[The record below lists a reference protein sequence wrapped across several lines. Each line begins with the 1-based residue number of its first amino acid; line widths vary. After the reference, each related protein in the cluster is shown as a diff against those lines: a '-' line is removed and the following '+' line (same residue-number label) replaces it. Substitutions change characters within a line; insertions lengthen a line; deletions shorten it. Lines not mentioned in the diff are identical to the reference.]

1 MARLAW
7 DLVISAFK
15 FNQKLTN
22 PNQFMKIKSL
32 AIFLTAVS
40 FFIFPSFSFAAING
54 GSSTL
59 DGGGGGGSSS
69 SLSSNKSFSE
79 SSVGAGLSV
88 GFRFNLAE
96 DIFTD
101 SEEKNSAT
109 KDHIF
114 TELEAFGNQFFSG
127 EIKQN
132 FGGRLNLGY
141 EIFGVRLYGS
151 GGYTISSV
159 DYQETGQAKQSVSQG
174 APFFG
179 VGLGYDIT
187 KNVGLRLNSMFYN
200 FDFTPKNSEF
210 KNVEV
215 NVAAA
220 SLGLS
225 LHF

>member
-1 MARLAW
+1 MKTKSLIIS
-7 DLVISAFK
+7 VISASLFI
-15 FNQKLTN
+15 L
-22 PNQFMKIKSL
+22 PNL
-32 AIFLTAVS
+32 
-40 FFIFPSFSFAAING
+40 SFAAISG

-59 DGGGGGGSSS
+59 GGANST
-69 SLSSNKSFSE
+69 NKSFSE
-79 SSVGAGLSV
+79 SSVGASLSAGV
-88 GFRFNLAE
+88 RFNLAE

-101 SEEKNSAT
+101 SEESKNST

-114 TELEAFGNQFFSG
+114 TEVEAFGSQFFSG

-141 EIFGVRLYGS
+141 EIFGVRIFGS
-151 GGYTISSV
+151 GGYVVSST
-159 DYQETGQAKQSVSQG
+159 DYQETGQTKQSITQG

-179 VGLGYDIT
+179 AGLGYDII

-215 NVAAA
+215 NVSAVT
-220 SLGLS
+220 LGLS
-225 LHF
+225 LHFQFNHVLT